1 MTWTENFVD
10 EFNFKEKN
18 GDTDLLVPCLTKVG
32 QNCFDP
38 NTEEFAKWLDS
49 LNSNALYKILLAAH
63 TAMELE
69 A

>member
-1 MTWTENFVD
+1 MTWTDNFVD

-38 NTEEFAKWLDS
+38 NTEEFAKWLES
-49 LNSNALYKILLAAH
+49 LNSNALYKSLLAAH